1 MNESSPTQS
10 LSFAEMAKRQELAM
24 FTTRGNRRAA
34 TIINKA
40 IEQSSNILNGVV
52 LAQNSV
58 SEKKMTLQDV
68 LAEYAGVGIVVSL
81 VIIFVLLLLVYSL
94 SVSRKKQMEAL
105 KEAQNANAANIA
117 KTTFLNHMSHDIR
130 TPMNAIIGFT
140 DIAMKKKI
148 LM

>member
-1 MNESSPTQS
+1 MPI
-10 LSFAEMAKRQELAM
+10 FRKAAM
-24 FTTRGNRRAA
+24 GNTSR
-34 TIINKA
+34 
-40 IEQSSNILNGVV
+40 EQSSNILNGVV

-68 LAEYAGVGIVVSL
+68 LAEYAGLGIVVSL
-81 VIIFVLLLLVYSL
+81 VIIFVLLLLLVYSL

>member
-1 MNESSPTQS
+1 M
-10 LSFAEMAKRQELAM
+10 
-24 FTTRGNRRAA
+24 GNTSR
-34 TIINKA
+34 
-40 IEQSSNILNGVV
+40 EQSSNILNGVV

-68 LAEYAGVGIVVSL
+68 LAEYAGLGIVVSL

-105 KEAQNANAANIA
+105 KEAQYANAANIA

-140 DIAMKKKI
+140 DIAMKKKS
-148 LM
+148 LCDGR

>member
-1 MNESSPTQS
+1 M
-10 LSFAEMAKRQELAM
+10 
-24 FTTRGNRRAA
+24 GNTSR
-34 TIINKA
+34 
-40 IEQSSNILNGVV
+40 EQSSNILNGVV

-68 LAEYAGVGIVVSL
+68 LAEYAGLGIVVSL

-148 LM
+148 PYVMADELRIREVLLNIIPGTVFLYCATFSAKV

>member
-1 MNESSPTQS
+1 MPI
-10 LSFAEMAKRQELAM
+10 FRKAAM
-24 FTTRGNRRAA
+24 GNTSR
-34 TIINKA
+34 
-40 IEQSSNILNGVV
+40 EQSSNILNGVV

-68 LAEYAGVGIVVSL
+68 LAEYASVAIGVSS
-81 VIIFVLLLLVYSL
+81 VIILVLLLLVYAL

-105 KEAQNANAANIA
+105 KEAQNANEANIA

>member
-1 MNESSPTQS
+1 M
-10 LSFAEMAKRQELAM
+10 
-24 FTTRGNRRAA
+24 GNTSR
-34 TIINKA
+34 
-40 IEQSSNILNGVV
+40 EQSSNILNGVV

-68 LAEYAGVGIVVSL
+68 LAEYAGLGIVVSL

-94 SVSRKKQMEAL
+94 SVSRKKHMEAL

>member
-1 MNESSPTQS
+1 MPI
-10 LSFAEMAKRQELAM
+10 FRKAAM
-24 FTTRGNRRAA
+24 GNTSR
-34 TIINKA
+34 
-40 IEQSSNILNGVV
+40 EQSSNILNGVV

-68 LAEYAGVGIVVSL
+68 LAQYAGLVVSL

>member
-1 MNESSPTQS
+1 M
-10 LSFAEMAKRQELAM
+10 
-24 FTTRGNRRAA
+24 GNTSR
-34 TIINKA
+34 
-40 IEQSSNILNGVV
+40 EQSSNILNGVV

-68 LAEYAGVGIVVSL
+68 LAEYAGLGIVVSL
-81 VIIFVLLLLVYSL
+81 VIFVLLLLVYSL

-140 DIAMKKKI
+140 DIAMKKKS
-148 LM
+148 LCDGR